1 MKEIFLEAILDSFK
15 VLPFLF
21 IAFLMMEFFEHKLSN
36 KSKKTIEKSGK
47 FGSIVG
53 GILGAFPQCG
63 FSVAATNLYAGK
75 LITIGTLIAVYLS
88 TSDEMVPILL
98 SENVE
103 LSFIFKI
110 LGIKVL
116 IAIIFGF
123 IIDMFC
129 KNRKDKHN
137 HINEMCEDEHCGC
150 EKNIFLSTLKHT
162 IHITLFIFI
171 ANLILNGIIHFVG
184 PDAISK
190 MLMKNTFFEPLFTS
204 LLGLIPNCASSVII
218 TELYLSNSIS
228 FGAMLSGLL
237 TGSGVALVV
246 LFKVN
251 KSIKENIKILCT
263 IYFIGVLIGV
273 IFNLLNIAL

>member
-1 MKEIFLEAILDSFK
+1 MKEVLMEAILDSLK
-15 VLPFLF
+15 ILPFLF
-21 IAFLMMEFFEHKLSN
+21 IAFLMMEFFEHKLS
-36 KSKKTIEKSGK
+36 KKTKKSIEKSGK
-47 FGSIVG
+47 FGPVIG

-75 LITIGTLIAVYLS
+75 LITIGTLIAIYLS
-88 TSDEMVPILL
+88 TSDEMLPIFL

-103 LSFIFKI
+103 LSLIFKI

-123 IIDMFC
+123 IIDMVW
-129 KNRKDKHN
+129 KNKKDKHN
-137 HINEMCEDEHCGC
+137 HIHEICEEEHCGC
-150 EKNIFLSTLKHT
+150 EKNIFISTTKHT
-162 IHITLFIFI
+162 LHIILFIFI
-171 ANLILNGIIHFVG
+171 ANVILNGIIHFIG
-184 PDAISK
+184 PDAISN

-218 TELYLSNSIS
+218 TELYLSSSIS

-251 KSIKENIKILCT
+251 KNIKENIKILCT
-263 IYFIGVLIGV
+263 IYFVGILVGILFNIFKIV
-273 IFNLLNIAL
+273 I

>member
-1 MKEIFLEAILDSFK
+1 MKEIFLEAILDSLK
-15 VLPFLF
+15 ILPFLF
-21 IAFLMMEFFEHKLSN
+21 IAFLLMEFFEHKISN
-36 KSKKTIEKSGK
+36 KTKKTIEKSGK
-47 FGSIVG
+47 FGPIIG

-75 LITIGTLIAVYLS
+75 LITIGTLIAIYLS
-88 TSDEMVPILL
+88 TSDEMLPIFL

-103 LSFIFKI
+103 LSLIFKI

-123 IIDMFC
+123 IIDIVW
-129 KNRKDKHN
+129 KNKKDKHN
-137 HINEMCEDEHCGC
+137 YIHEICEEEHCGC
-150 EKNIFLSTLKHT
+150 EKNIFISTAKHT
-162 IHITLFIFI
+162 LHIILFIFI
-171 ANLILNGIIHFVG
+171 ANVILNGIIHFIG
-184 PDAISK
+184 PDAISN

-218 TELYLSNSIS
+218 TELYLSSSIS

-251 KSIKENIKILCT
+251 KNIKENIKILCT
-263 IYFIGVLIGV
+263 IYFAGVLVGILFNILKIV
-273 IFNLLNIAL
+273 I